1 MDLFAEIYDLVLDA
15 LGSMQSENILP
26 KNIDFKNVTVELPRD
41 SLHGD
46 MSTNAAM
53 VLAKQANL
61 KPREIAEI
69 LIEKLKSDTRIST
82 IEVAGP
88 GFLNLTLKKAIWLD
102 LIPQIIR
109 LKSDFGKSL
118 IGGNKKVNIEFVSAN
133 PTGPLH
139 VGHTRGAVFGDA
151 LANLLDFAGYD
162 VTREYYINDSGQQI
176 INLAKSVYFRYLEL
190 LNKDKILFTDDMYPG
205 EYLIPVAQII
215 INKYGDRFIGA
226 EDSEWIEIFKKI
238 SIDCMMNLIKKDL
251 LSINISHDVFTSE
264 NSLKLN
270 GYIDKVVNILDK
282 NNMIYEGVLEAP
294 KGLKKE
300 DWESRPQLLFKS
312 TLHGDDTDRPL
323 KKSDNSWT
331 YFAADAAYH
340 YEKYIRK
347 FTSIINIWGADHG
360 GYVKRIE
367 GIVKS
372 ISESSIK
379 FNVKLCQLV
388 NLSDNGK
395 PVKMSKRA
403 GNFITMKSVVNS
415 VGADVLRFIMLTRKN
430 DAPLDFDMLKV
441 KEQSKDNPV
450 YYVQYAN
457 IRINSLYKK
466 AINIG
471 IDLNSDLKNINFSL
485 LKEPSELSLIK
496 IISKWPRQVELAAIA
511 NEPHRI
517 TFYLNDLASAFHY
530 SWSLGNTKS
539 ELRYFVEGDIN
550 LTLARLSL
558 AKVVKIILFSGLSII
573 GVKSVEDLSIEQRKN
588 NV

>member
-1 MDLFAEIYDLVLDA
+1 MNIFEDIRKIIINVAISIGVKDN
-15 LGSMQSENILP
+15 NILNKITAEPP
-26 KNIDFKNVTVELPRD
+26 KDD
-41 SLHGD
+41 SHGD
-46 MSTNAAM
+46 IATNIA
-53 VLAKQANL
+53 LLSSKFL
-61 KPREIAEI
+61 KKNPKEIAIDIVAIIIKNKFINEAKI
-69 LIEKLKSDTRIST
+69 
-82 IEVAGP
+82 AGP
-88 GFLNLTLKKAIWLD
+88 GFINLSLDKAIFYKCCQNV
-102 LIPQIIR
+102 LIHKYQY
-109 LKSDFGKSL
+109 GKSNYGKL
-118 IGGNKKVNIEFVSAN
+118 EKVNIEYVSAN
-133 PTGPLH
+133 PTGPMH
-139 VGHTRGAVFGDA
+139 IGHARGAVFGDS
-151 LANLLDFAGYD
+151 LANLLEYVGYD
-162 VTREYYINDSGQQI
+162 ITREYYINDSGQQI
-176 INLAKSVYFRYLEL
+176 NNLAKSVYFRYLEL
-190 LNKDKILFTDDMYPG
+190 LNNDKMLFTDDMYPG

-215 INKYGDRFIGA
+215 IKKYGDKFLRL
-226 EDSEWIEIFKKI
+226 EESEWIEIFKKI

-312 TLHGDDTDRPL
+312 TLYGDDTDRPL

-340 YEKYIRK
+340 YEKYLRK

-367 GIVKS
+367 GIIKS

-430 DAPLDFDMLKV
+430 DAPLDFDILKV

-471 IDLNSDLKNINFSL
+471 IDLNSDLEDINFSL
-485 LKEPSELSLIK
+485 LKESSELNLIK

>member
-1 MDLFAEIYDLVLDA
+1 MNIFEDIRKIIINVAISIGVKDN
-15 LGSMQSENILP
+15 NILNKITAEPP
-26 KNIDFKNVTVELPRD
+26 KDD
-41 SLHGD
+41 SHGD
-46 MSTNAAM
+46 IATNIA
-53 VLAKQANL
+53 LLSSKFL
-61 KPREIAEI
+61 KKNPKEIAIDIVAIIINNKFINEAKI
-69 LIEKLKSDTRIST
+69 
-82 IEVAGP
+82 AGP
-88 GFLNLTLKKAIWLD
+88 GFINLSLDKAIFYKCCQNV
-102 LIPQIIR
+102 LIHKYQY
-109 LKSDFGKSL
+109 GKSNYGKL
-118 IGGNKKVNIEFVSAN
+118 EKVNIEYVSAN
-133 PTGPLH
+133 PTGPMH
-139 VGHTRGAVFGDA
+139 IGHARGAVFGDS
-151 LANLLDFAGYD
+151 LANLLEYVGYD
-162 VTREYYINDSGQQI
+162 ITREYYINDSGQQI

-190 LNKDKILFTDDMYPG
+190 LNEDKILFTDDMYPG

-215 INKYGDRFIGA
+215 IKKYGDKFLKV
-226 EDSEWIEIFKKI
+226 EESEWIEIFKKI
-238 SIDCMMNLIKKDL
+238 SIDCMMNLIKEDL

-264 NSLKLN
+264 NSLKSN

-312 TLHGDDTDRPL
+312 TLHGDDLDRPL

-471 IDLNSDLKNINFSL
+471 IDLNSDLEDINFSL
-485 LKEPSELSLIK
+485 LKESSELNLIK

>member
-1 MDLFAEIYDLVLDA
+1 MNIFEDIRKIIINVAISIGVKDN
-15 LGSMQSENILP
+15 NILNKITAEPP
-26 KNIDFKNVTVELPRD
+26 KDD
-41 SLHGD
+41 SHGD
-46 MSTNAAM
+46 IATNIA
-53 VLAKQANL
+53 LLSSKFL
-61 KPREIAEI
+61 KKNPKEIAIDIVAIIIKNKFINEAKI
-69 LIEKLKSDTRIST
+69 
-82 IEVAGP
+82 AGP
-88 GFLNLTLKKAIWLD
+88 GFINLSLDKAIFYKCCQNV
-102 LIPQIIR
+102 LIHKYQY
-109 LKSDFGKSL
+109 GKSNYGKL
-118 IGGNKKVNIEFVSAN
+118 EKVNIEYVSAN
-133 PTGPLH
+133 PTGPMH
-139 VGHTRGAVFGDA
+139 IGHARGAVFGDS
-151 LANLLDFAGYD
+151 LANLLEYVGYD
-162 VTREYYINDSGQQI
+162 ITREYYINDSGQQI

-190 LNKDKILFTDDMYPG
+190 LNEDKILFTDDMYPG

-215 INKYGDRFIGA
+215 IKKYGDKFLKV
-226 EDSEWIEIFKKI
+226 EESEWIEIFKKI
-238 SIDCMMNLIKKDL
+238 SIDCMMNLIKEDL

-264 NSLKLN
+264 NSLKSN
-270 GYIDKVVNILDK
+270 GYIDKVVNILDN

-312 TLHGDDTDRPL
+312 TLHGDDLDRPL

-471 IDLNSDLKNINFSL
+471 IDLNSDLEDINFSL
-485 LKEPSELSLIK
+485 LKESSELNLIK

>member
-1 MDLFAEIYDLVLDA
+1 
-15 LGSMQSENILP
+15 
-26 KNIDFKNVTVELPRD
+26 
-41 SLHGD
+41 
-46 MSTNAAM
+46 
-53 VLAKQANL
+53 
-61 KPREIAEI
+61 
-69 LIEKLKSDTRIST
+69 
-82 IEVAGP
+82 
-88 GFLNLTLKKAIWLD
+88 
-102 LIPQIIR
+102 
-109 LKSDFGKSL
+109 
-118 IGGNKKVNIEFVSAN
+118 
-133 PTGPLH
+133 
-139 VGHTRGAVFGDA
+139 
-151 LANLLDFAGYD
+151 
-162 VTREYYINDSGQQI
+162 
-176 INLAKSVYFRYLEL
+176 
-190 LNKDKILFTDDMYPG
+190 
-205 EYLIPVAQII
+205 
-215 INKYGDRFIGA
+215 
-226 EDSEWIEIFKKI
+226 
-238 SIDCMMNLIKKDL
+238 
-251 LSINISHDVFTSE
+251 
-264 NSLKLN
+264 
-270 GYIDKVVNILDK
+270 
-282 NNMIYEGVLEAP
+282 MIYEGVLEAP

-312 TLHGDDTDRPL
+312 TLHGDDLDRPL

>member
-1 MDLFAEIYDLVLDA
+1 MNIFEDIRKIIINVAISIGVKDN
-15 LGSMQSENILP
+15 NILNKITAEPP
-26 KNIDFKNVTVELPRD
+26 KDD
-41 SLHGD
+41 SHGD
-46 MSTNAAM
+46 IATNIA
-53 VLAKQANL
+53 LLSSKFL
-61 KPREIAEI
+61 KKNPKEIAIDIVAIIIKNKFINEAKI
-69 LIEKLKSDTRIST
+69 
-82 IEVAGP
+82 AGP
-88 GFLNLTLKKAIWLD
+88 GFINLSLDKAIFYKCCQNV
-102 LIPQIIR
+102 LIHKYQY
-109 LKSDFGKSL
+109 GKSNYGKL
-118 IGGNKKVNIEFVSAN
+118 EKVNIEYVSAN
-133 PTGPLH
+133 PTGPMH
-139 VGHTRGAVFGDA
+139 IGHARGAVFGDS
-151 LANLLDFAGYD
+151 LANLLEYVGYD
-162 VTREYYINDSGQQI
+162 ITREYYINDSGQQI

-190 LNKDKILFTDDMYPG
+190 LNKDKILFTEDMYPG

-215 INKYGDRFIGA
+215 IKKYGDKFLKV
-226 EDSEWIEIFKKI
+226 EESEWIEIFKKI
-238 SIDCMMNLIKKDL
+238 SIDCMMNLIKEDL

-264 NSLKLN
+264 NSLKSN
-270 GYIDKVVNILDK
+270 GYIDKVVNILDN

-312 TLHGDDTDRPL
+312 TLHGDDLDRPL

>member
-1 MDLFAEIYDLVLDA
+1 MNIFEDIREIIINVAISIGIKDT
-15 LGSMQSENILP
+15 NILNKITAEPP
-26 KNIDFKNVTVELPRD
+26 KDDSNGDIATNIALLSSKFLKKNP
-41 SLHGD
+41 
-46 MSTNAAM
+46 
-53 VLAKQANL
+53 K
-61 KPREIAEI
+61 EIAIDIVAIIIKNKFINEAKI
-69 LIEKLKSDTRIST
+69 
-82 IEVAGP
+82 AGP
-88 GFLNLTLKKAIWLD
+88 GFINLSLDKAIFYKCCQNV
-102 LIPQIIR
+102 LIHKYQY
-109 LKSDFGKSL
+109 GKSNYGKL
-118 IGGNKKVNIEFVSAN
+118 EKVNIEYVSAN
-133 PTGPLH
+133 PTGPMH
-139 VGHTRGAVFGDA
+139 IGHARGAVFGDS
-151 LANLLDFAGYD
+151 LANLLEYVGYD
-162 VTREYYINDSGQQI
+162 ITREYYINDSGQQI
-176 INLAKSVYFRYLEL
+176 INLARSVYFRYLEL

-340 YEKYIRK
+340 YEKYLRK

-367 GIVKS
+367 GIIKS

-573 GVKSVEDLSIEQRKN
+573 GVKSVEGSPIEQRKN